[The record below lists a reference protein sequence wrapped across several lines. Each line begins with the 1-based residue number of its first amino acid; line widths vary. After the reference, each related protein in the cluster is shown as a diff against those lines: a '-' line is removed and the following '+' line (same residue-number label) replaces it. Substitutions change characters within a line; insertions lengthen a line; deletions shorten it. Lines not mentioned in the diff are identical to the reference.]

1 MGTFSPNFV
10 FPNIFLSAPM
20 RAGNCFSSMQST
32 LFSTTINLLMNNSA
46 ITIHS
51 DVWVWIPLF
60 ISITK
65 NIRSIIW
72 APPIIVL
79 IREAWP
85 GQSTSVNCKK
95 FCFTFVYNYAGTL
108 VMKEEKPKSRV
119 IPLSFDCGLLSRLA
133 VDATWVRTRQIDV
146 FPESTCPNTPTLIFK
161 QSDGFIVASY
171 SASISSNYFSI
182 HYLIINIFL
191 LFLKMISK
199 IKLIVLLK

>member
-1 MGTFSPNFV
+1 
-10 FPNIFLSAPM
+10 
-20 RAGNCFSSMQST
+20 
-32 LFSTTINLLMNNSA
+32 
-46 ITIHS
+46 
-51 DVWVWIPLF
+51 
-60 ISITK
+60 
-65 NIRSIIW
+65 
-72 APPIIVL
+72 
-79 IREAWP
+79 
-85 GQSTSVNCKK
+85 
-95 FCFTFVYNYAGTL
+95 
-108 VMKEEKPKSRV
+108 MKEEKPKSRV